1 MYFRVYHFVMAIGAL
16 LAFAAA
22 SMLPFTKSVE
32 AANVPELIWAEELL
46 LVSDETNQLLVTGG
60 DAALKGYKKKI
71 TDALTKKLFAARDA
85 GKLPFNIKEGAETYE
100 YEGVMTDVDEEVPV
114 ALIPLA
120 IMSDSLHAKYQ
131 VQDKSYYKS
140 IVVGS
145 LYLAV
150 CRGGSTAN
158 NWTMIGGIPL
168 SGYAI
173 LGDDLNHLLTSQP
186 SKLDEVNAY
195 VSMMEKV
202 IDRDLNFED
211 LKKPLQNLNK
221 KNVPDTYEVMEV
233 DLSSKKAPEIFGN
246 QQGKIQ
252 ALLGAFYSAKF
263 QEQTKGKAIVYPPVA
278 MIGKN
283 TGGDM
288 SNVGNK
294 SAADNISDS
303 IFSLTGGKATS
314 GATMTLSMPEP
325 AHKINLN
332 FAGAGWQEV
341 TDKKGS
347 SVVKNV
353 GYQALLKVQ
362 MDNQPEKSAT
372 STKSVQY
379 IIPPSGSIA
388 DLEHE
393 RLPDIYTELLIR
405 LADTIASGKK

>member
-1 MYFRVYHFVMAIGAL
+1 MYFKVYRFVMAL
-16 LAFAAA
+16 STLFAFAAA
-22 SMLPFTKSVE
+22 SMMPFTKSVE
-32 AANVPELIWAEELL
+32 AAKVPEVIWAEEVL
-46 LVSDETNQLLVTGG
+46 LVSDDTNPLLVTGG
-60 DAALKGYKKKI
+60 DAALKGNKKKI
-71 TDALTKKLFAARDA
+71 ADALTKKLYAARDA
-85 GKLPFNIKEGAETYE
+85 GKLPFTLKEEADSYE
-100 YEGVMTDVDEEVPV
+100 YEGVLTDVDEEVPV

-120 IMSDSLHAKYQ
+120 IMSDALHAKYQ
-131 VQDKSYYKS
+131 VQDKSFYKS

-168 SGYAI
+168 SGYVV
-173 LGDDLNHLLTSQP
+173 LGDNLNHLLTSPP

-211 LKKPLQNLNK
+211 LRKPLQNLSSK
-221 KNVPDTYEVMEV
+221 SVPETYEVMEV
-233 DLSSKKAPEIFGN
+233 DLTSKKTPEIFGN

-252 ALLGAFYSAKF
+252 ALLGSFYSAKF

-283 TGGDM
+283 TGGNM
-288 SNVGNK
+288 ANAGNR
-294 SAADNISDS
+294 SAADDVSDS
-303 IFSLTGGKATS
+303 IFSLTGGKSTS

-325 AHKINLN
+325 THKIKLN
-332 FAGAGWQEV
+332 FSGAGWMELK
-341 TDKKGS
+341 TKKETS
-347 SVVKNV
+347 IAKNV
-353 GYQALLKVQ
+353 GYKAILKMQ
-362 MDNQPEKSAT
+362 LDSQPEKSADDA
-372 STKSVQY
+372 KSVQY

-388 DLEHE
+388 ELEQE

-405 LADTIASGKK
+405 LADRLASGK

>member
-1 MYFRVYHFVMAIGAL
+1 MYFRVYRFVMAIGAL
-16 LAFAAA
+16 LAFAAV

-32 AANVPELIWAEELL
+32 AANVPEIIWAEELL
-46 LVSDETNQLLVTGG
+46 LVSDATNPLLVTGG
-60 DAALKGYKKKI
+60 DAALKGNKQKI
-71 TDALTKKLFAARDA
+71 TQAITKKLHAARDA
-85 GKLPFNIKEGAETYE
+85 GKLPFTLKEDAPTYE
-100 YEGVMTDVDEEVPV
+100 YEGVITDVDEEVPV

-168 SGYAI
+168 SGSVI
-173 LGDDLNHLLTSQP
+173 LGDDLTHLLTSQP

-211 LKKPLQNLNK
+211 LIKPLQNLNK

-252 ALLGAFYSAKF
+252 ALLGSFYSAKF
-263 QEQTKGKAIVYPPVA
+263 QEQAKGKAIVYPPVS

-283 TGGDM
+283 TGSDM

-294 SAADNISDS
+294 SAADDVSDS
-303 IFSLTGGKATS
+303 IFSLTGGKSTS

-332 FAGAGWQEV
+332 FAGAGWQELA
-341 TDKKGS
+341 TKKES
-347 SVVKNV
+347 SVVKNI
-353 GYQALLKVQ
+353 GYKAILKMQ
-362 MDNQPEKSAT
+362 LDNQAEKSADAV
-372 STKSVQY
+372 KSVQY
-379 IIPPSGSIA
+379 IIPPSGSTVE
-388 DLEHE
+388 LEQE

-405 LADTIASGKK
+405 LADGLASGKK